1 MGEIITLVVNNSTP
15 QPRPT
20 AKPAEPPVTAQMAIA
35 NALRALPRKAVVF
48 VTDGDGSA
56 IASWGGLDR
65 EEARELA
72 KLGLKL
78 LSYE

>member
-1 MGEIITLVVNNSTP
+1 MSLNLVVDNTSP
-15 QPRPT
+15 KARAAVKPT
-20 AKPAEPPVTAQMAIA
+20 EPPVTAQMAIA

-56 IASWGGLDR
+56 IASWGGLDK
-65 EEARELA
+65 EEAQELA